1 LELQLMRRWLWCA
14 VITILLFSGCTA
26 ESTPQGPR
34 LIQEITLAATD
45 ALPTAIVSPTLTQV
59 RIVTPERLSP
69 LNNVTVDAQFVVVT
83 PTLPP
88 SKTPTPTP
96 TQSPT
101 PTLTPTSTMTNTA
114 TATTFLLPTSE
125 IIAVTDAVAAP
136 NDQICDSNWFFIEP
150 DPGTC
155 PLYPPTA
162 SPGVYQEFQN
172 GVMVWVGSQDAIY
185 VMFNDLTL
193 PRWQVFRDFFNEGMA
208 EEAPNFLVPTE
219 TVFWQPRRGFGLLWR
234 DNEVLRNRLGWATQ
248 QWEQPYSV
256 QVQTA
261 DNATVFLSTPS
272 TNVIVLF
279 PNGQNWNR
287 YATTTSTLPVFGG
300 QTIAPSVP
308 LPTVPFPTALSPQTG
323 L

>member
-1 LELQLMRRWLWCA
+1 MRYWGWLA
-14 VITILLFSGCTA
+14 VTVMMILSACTA

-34 LIQEITLAATD
+34 LIQEVTLASTNVV
-45 ALPTAIVSPTLTQV
+45 PTRFSSPTITQE

-101 PTLTPTSTMTNTA
+101 PTVTPTATMTNTA
-114 TATTFLLPTSE
+114 TATSFLLPTSE
-125 IIAVTDAVAAP
+125 ILEVTDAVAAP

-150 DPGTC
+150 DPGSC
-155 PLYPPTA
+155 PLYPPNA
-162 SPGVYQEFQN
+162 SAGVYQEFQN
-172 GVMVWVGSQDAIY
+172 GVMLWVGSQDAIY
-185 VMFNDLTL
+185 VMFNDLSV
-193 PRWQVFRDFFNEGMA
+193 PRWQVFRDFFNEGMV
-208 EEAPNFLVPTE
+208 EESPAYLTPPT
-219 TVFWQPRRGFGLLWR
+219 TALWQPRRGFGLLWR

-248 QWEQPYSV
+248 EWEQPYSV

-261 DNATVFLSTPS
+261 DNASIFLSTPS
-272 TNVIVLF
+272 TNIIVLF

-287 YATTTSTLPVFGG
+287 YATTTSSLPAFGS
-300 QTIAPSVP
+300 QAVQPPLIQPNVPFPTVP
-308 LPTVPFPTALSPQTG
+308 LPTPLDQQG

>member
-1 LELQLMRRWLWCA
+1 MGNWGWY
-14 VITILLFSGCTA
+14 VVFVVLLLAACTTD
-26 ESTPQGPR
+26 STPQGPR
-34 LIQEITLAATD
+34 LIQEVTLAPTDVVATRF
-45 ALPTAIVSPTLTQV
+45 LSPTVTQE

-69 LNNVTVDAQFVVVT
+69 LNNVTVDASFVIVT

-88 SKTPTPTP
+88 SKTPTPTQ
-96 TQSPT
+96 TPT
-101 PTLTPTSTMTNTA
+101 PTLTPTATMTNTA
-114 TATTFLLPTSE
+114 TATSFLLPTSE
-125 IIAVTDAVAAP
+125 ILPVTAAVAAP

-150 DPGTC
+150 DPGSC
-155 PLYPPTA
+155 PLYPPNA

-172 GVMVWVGSQDAIY
+172 GVMIWVGSQDAIY
-185 VMFNDLTL
+185 VMFNDLSV

-208 EEAPNFLVPTE
+208 EESPAYFTPPNAAL
-219 TVFWQPRRGFGLLWR
+219 WQPRRGFGLLWR
-234 DNEVLRNRLGWATQ
+234 DNQVLRNRVGWATQ

-261 DNATVFLSTPS
+261 DNASIFLSTPS

-287 YATTTSTLPVFGG
+287 YATTTSSLPAVGG
-300 QTIAPSVP
+300 EVIPPSVP
-308 LPTVPFPTALSPQTG
+308 LPTVPFPTALPPQSG